1 MLRATQRL
9 TCASVIVLV
18 AYSSGPGL
26 GPSPA
31 MTAPPS
37 RALTN
42 PTMLLETIAATPTPC
57 PDPMAII
64 RAFYDANDASQFE
77 VSLGFLAEDATL
89 SSWAEGVN
97 GHHMRETHLTGKAQ
111 IRPALG
117 NPGLQR
123 SSGQPESPI
132 YHETKIT
139 VSDDRVTFVLEPDR
153 KRPNGKPYNPFRVEV
168 GFIGCKIKSLTVID
182 LVTWL

>member
-1 MLRATQRL
+1 MLRVIGRL
-9 TCASVIVLV
+9 VWASVTVLLT
-18 AYSSGPGL
+18 YSSGTGVAPN
-26 GPSPA
+26 PA
-31 MTAPPS
+31 IAAPPS
-37 RALTN
+37 RALPSP
-42 PTMLLETIAATPTPC
+42 PTLLESIATTPMPC

-89 SSWAEGVN
+89 STWAEGVN
-97 GHHMRETHLTGKAQ
+97 GHHMRERHLTGKAQ

-139 VSDDRVTFVLEPDR
+139 VSDNRVTFMLEPDR
-153 KRPNGKPYNPFRVEV
+153 RRPNGKPYNPFRVEV
-168 GFIGCKIKSLTVID
+168 SFIGCKIKSLTVID

>member
-1 MLRATQRL
+1 
-9 TCASVIVLV
+9 
-18 AYSSGPGL
+18 
-26 GPSPA
+26 
-31 MTAPPS
+31 
-37 RALTN
+37 
-42 PTMLLETIAATPTPC
+42 
-57 PDPMAII
+57 MAII
-64 RAFYDANDASQFE
+64 SAFYDANDASQFE

-123 SSGQPESPI
+123 TSGQPEGPI

-139 VSDDRVTFVLEPDR
+139 VSDDRVTFMLEPDR

-168 GFIGCKIKSLTVID
+168 SFIGCKIKSLTVIE